1 MNTLKP
7 GRKEWHSTNNT
18 KRVYLRK
25 LKMNNMYKDLVEK
38 KAKLAVI
45 GLGYV
50 GLPIALEFAKEI
62 AVIGFDI
69 NAKRIN
75 MMRNHQDP
83 SKEVDEKEFVG
94 RDIEFTDSLEKL
106 KEAKFFIVA
115 VPTPVDKYN
124 VPDLK
129 PLIGASTT
137 VGNVLKKGDYVV
149 YESTTYP
156 GCTEEDC
163 LPVLEKLSGLKM
175 GIDFKLGYSPERINP
190 GDKKNTLKTVVK
202 VVSGCDEESL
212 DNIAKTYELVVDAGV
227 HRASSIKVA
236 EASKIVENTQRDLNI
251 SLMNELSMIFDKM
264 GINTFDVIEA
274 AGTKWNFLKFQP
286 GLVGGHCIGVDPY
299 YLTYKAAALG
309 YDSKVISSSR
319 YVNDDM
325 AKYVARKIIT
335 HVLKN
340 SNEPRVLVKGVTFKE
355 NVSDIR
361 NSKIVD
367 TVKELLLFNIHVDVE
382 DPYAQG
388 EEVHEEYGLKLC
400 EKEGDKYDAVI
411 VTVPHNT
418 YIDLDDD
425 YFTSI
430 TKPTAIV
437 ADLKGIFKNKIKNRQ
452 YWSL

>member
-1 MNTLKP
+1 
-7 GRKEWHSTNNT
+7 
-18 KRVYLRK
+18 
-25 LKMNNMYKDLVEK
+25 MYQELVDK

-50 GLPIALEFAKEI
+50 GLPIALEFAKRI
-62 AVIGFDI
+62 SVIGFDI
-69 NAKRIN
+69 NMKRIE
-75 MMRNHQDP
+75 MMRNSQDP
-83 SKEVDEKEFVG
+83 SKEVDAKEFEG
-94 RDIEFTDSLEKL
+94 RDIVFTNNLDVL
-106 KEAKFFIVA
+106 KEARFFIVA

-129 PLIGASTT
+129 PLMGASTT
-137 VGNVLKKGDYVV
+137 VGKALKKGDYVV

-163 LPVLEKLSGLKM
+163 QPVLEKLSGLKM
-175 GIDFKLGYSPERINP
+175 GTGFKLGYSPERINP

-202 VVSGCDEESL
+202 VVSGCDDESL
-212 DNIAKTYELVVDAGV
+212 DEIAKTYELVVDAGV

-251 SLMNELSMIFDKM
+251 SLMNELSMIFDRM

-274 AGTKWNFLKFQP
+274 AGTKWNFLKFHP

-319 YVNDDM
+319 SINDDM

-400 EKEGDKYDAVI
+400 SKEEKDYDAVI
-411 VTVPHNT
+411 ITVPHKPYMN
-418 YIDLDDD
+418 LDDD
-425 YFTSI
+425 YFKSI
-430 TKPTAIV
+430 TKDKAVI
-437 ADLKGIFKNKIKNRQ
+437 ADLKGIYKSKIKSRE

>member
-1 MNTLKP
+1 
-7 GRKEWHSTNNT
+7 
-18 KRVYLRK
+18 
-25 LKMNNMYKDLVEK
+25 MYQELVDK

-50 GLPIALEFAKEI
+50 GLPIALEFAKKI
-62 AVIGFDI
+62 SVIGFDI
-69 NAKRIN
+69 NAKRIE
-75 MMRNHQDP
+75 MMRKKQDP
-83 SKEVDEKEFVG
+83 SKEVDAKEFEG
-94 RDIEFTDSLEKL
+94 RDILFTDSLDVL
-106 KEAKFFIVA
+106 KEARFFIVA
-115 VPTPVDKYN
+115 VPPPVDKYN

-129 PLIGASTT
+129 PLVGASTT
-137 VGNVLKKGDYVV
+137 VGKVLKKGDYVV

-163 LPVLEKLSGLKM
+163 LPILEKLSGLKM
-175 GIDFKLGYSPERINP
+175 GTDFKLGYSPERINP

-202 VVSGCDEESL
+202 VVSGCDAEAL
-212 DNIAKTYELVVDAGV
+212 DEIARTYELVVDAGV

-264 GINTFDVIEA
+264 SINTFDVIEA

-309 YDSKVISSSR
+309 YESKVISSSR
-319 YVNDDM
+319 FINDDM

-335 HVLKN
+335 HVLRT

-361 NSKIVD
+361 NSKVVD
-367 TVKELLLFNIHVDVE
+367 TVQELLLFNIHVDVE
-382 DPYAQG
+382 DPYAEG

-400 EKEGDKYDAVI
+400 EKEEKDYDAVI
-411 VTVPHNT
+411 ITVPHKP
-418 YIDLDDD
+418 YLSLGDD
-425 YFTSI
+425 YFSKI
-430 TKPTAIV
+430 TKPKALI
-437 ADLKGIFKNKIKNRQ
+437 ADLKGIYKNTIKSRT